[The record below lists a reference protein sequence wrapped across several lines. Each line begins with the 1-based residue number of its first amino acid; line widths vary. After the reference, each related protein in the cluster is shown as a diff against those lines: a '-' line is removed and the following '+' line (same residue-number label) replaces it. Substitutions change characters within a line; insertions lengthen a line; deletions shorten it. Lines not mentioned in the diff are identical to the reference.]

1 MGKPIETIIST
12 KNKPLIMNAPRGLD
26 NNHQIITYKLLRAIG
41 ESLQPENVAY
51 QAVEKVHELTGWS
64 TVALLSANED
74 GLLVIRAA
82 IGYVLTDI
90 GINGRAFRTGDT
102 QHVTD
107 LIGESDIGPTY
118 QKTYSALAIPIIRY
132 RRQLGVFN
140 IEKED
145 PFDQDDIL
153 LAESMAEVIAL
164 ALDHAELHAQAQ
176 RRLRAQTA
184 LQEAISTISFSL
196 ELPTVF
202 TRIAEQ
208 MRHALNVTSSYI
220 YSYQSADTHGRLLA
234 RYTADEANPIEKN
247 ADLNMMNEMPPHFL
261 MDVAALANGTA
272 LVYQVNSLEL
282 LPVRR
287 NHMLQH
293 GIQTVL
299 IVPLQIS
306 QGTIAF
312 VELWESRYPRIF
324 LEDELSLAQ
333 GIAQHAALAI
343 ENARLFQKMQEEH
356 GRFQALIQANKDG
369 IVMIDMNGRVLLINQ
384 PAILLLHL
392 PEGPEQWIGATADQL
407 IQLIRRHSPQAAKAM
422 QIELNRI
429 NTGDDTPGEGEV
441 EIAPYFLHW
450 RNLAVITDNQTIGR
464 VVLLRDITQERS
476 LERMRDDLTHTMVH
490 DLRGPLT
497 SILLSL
503 EVLQMLDQLPADLI
517 ERRTNAVNR
526 AYSSTQKLLR
536 LVEDILELSRLESG
550 WLSLNLQSVSL
561 VDVVGNVLDVEL
573 PLARDK
579 NIELISN
586 VSPILPFVQVD
597 RGLME
602 RVLQNLVENA
612 VKFTPLGGRVTV
624 TAQLSSHDDQLL
636 LVTVCDT
643 GGGVPREVQEHLFQ
657 KFTRG
662 VQVERGSGLGLY
674 FCKMVVE
681 AHNGRIWLANTDE
694 TGTNIQFTLPVTAL

>member
-1 MGKPIETIIST
+1 MGMPIETTIST
-12 KNKPLIMNAPRGLD
+12 ELKPSIMNVPSGLD
-26 NNHQIITYKLLRAIG
+26 NHQIITYKLLRVIG

-74 GLLVIRAA
+74 GLLVIRAS
-82 IGYVLTDI
+82 IGSMLTDI
-90 GINGRAFRTGDT
+90 GINGRAFRTGYT
-102 QHVTD
+102 QHVTN
-107 LIGESDIGPTY
+107 LIGDSDIGPTY
-118 QKTYSALAIPIIRY
+118 QKTYSALAIPITRY

-140 IEKED
+140 VEKEH
-145 PFDQDDIL
+145 PFSPDDML

-184 LQEAISTISFSL
+184 LQQAISTISFSL

-202 TRIAEQ
+202 TRIADQ
-208 MRHALNVTSSYI
+208 MCQALNVTSSYV
-220 YSYQSADTHGRLLA
+220 YSYQSQSNGCRLLA
-234 RYTADEANPIEKN
+234 KQLSAAANASEQTAD
-247 ADLNMMNEMPPHFL
+247 LSMMEEMPPVFL
-261 MDVAALANGTA
+261 MDVAALQAGTP
-272 LVYQVNSLEL
+272 LVYQLNSLEL

-287 NHMLQH
+287 NHMLRH
-293 GIQTVL
+293 GVQTLL

-306 QGTIAF
+306 QETIAF
-312 VELWESRYPRIF
+312 VELWESRYARVF
-324 LEDELSLAQ
+324 FEDDLALGQ

-343 ENARLFQKMQEEH
+343 ENARLFQKIEEEH
-356 GRFQALIQANKDG
+356 GRFQALIEANKDG
-369 IVMIDMNGRVLLINQ
+369 IVMIDMNGRILLINE
-384 PAILLLHL
+384 PATTLLHL
-392 PEGPEQWIGATADQL
+392 PDGPAKWVGATADQL
-407 IQLIRRHSPQAAKAM
+407 IQLIRRNSPPAAKMM

-429 NTGDDTPGEGEV
+429 NTGDEKPGEGEV
-441 EIAPYFLHW
+441 EIPPYFLHW
-450 RNLAVITDNQTIGR
+450 RNLPVITDNQLIGR
-464 VVLLRDITQERS
+464 VVLLRDITQQRS

-503 EVLQMLDQLPADLI
+503 EVLQMLDQLPADLV
-517 ERRTNAVNR
+517 ERRTNAVTR

-550 WLSLNLQSVSL
+550 WLPLNLQSISL
-561 VDVVGNVLDVEL
+561 MDIVNNVIDIEL
-573 PLARDK
+573 PVARDK
-579 NIELISN
+579 KITLVNQL
-586 VSPILPFVQVD
+586 SPILPFVQVD

-612 VKFTPLGGRVTV
+612 VKFTPPGGEVTV
-624 TAQLSSHDDQLL
+624 TANLSPHDDQLL
-636 LVTVCDT
+636 WITVCDT

-681 AHNGRIWLANTDE
+681 AHNGRIWLAQTDQ
-694 TGTNIQFTLPVTAL
+694 TGTTIQFSLPITH

>member
-1 MGKPIETIIST
+1 MGKPIETIIFA

-407 IQLIRRHSPQAAKAM
+407 IQLIRRNSPQAAKAM